1 MMRGLTGV
9 NAGPQGWLRHIVLRR
24 RSSGV
29 GPADDR
35 AVMSLPSDAIASL
48 N

>member
-9 NAGPQGWLRHIVLRR
+9 NAGPQDWLRHIVLR

-35 AVMSLPSDAIASL
+35 AVTSLPSDAIASL